1 MSPTRRLLG
10 TPNAFSSA
18 CVPGSSAPGPI
29 PKMTRPSARRS
40 SVATAC
46 AIEMGCRSSGKRTAV
61 PSATFFVAPARAA
74 SRVNGSPRG
83 RASSESPTQT
93 ESYPEASARRA
104 ASMTNERS
112 LSLHRS
118 TSREGRRRP
127 VPGACFAVLFRLYI
141 IAGSSVRGPLDR
153 VSARRRK
160 LETSPGA
167 QVPPRMQIVAGRHA
181 RRLRRRSSG
190 FTSWVTW
197 GSFHSRN
204 AGERSPA
211 HQTRPA
217 PASGRSLPAASVG
230 GPRRARPL
238 TTLKRP
244 QNVGISS
251 FYRAA
256 SGPHNCLV
264 DVLTKGVG
272 I

>member
-167 QVPPRMQIVAGRHA
+167 QVPLRMQVVAGRHA
-181 RRLRRRSSG
+181 RRLRRRPSG

-204 AGERSPA
+204 AGEEPSSSN
-211 HQTRPA
+211 QTRSTADDTQTA
-217 PASGRSLPAASVG
+217 PKRWDFRLLSRGI
-230 GPRRARPL
+230 RP
-238 TTLKRP
+238 P
-244 QNVGISS
+244 
-251 FYRAA
+251 
-256 SGPHNCLV
+256 
-264 DVLTKGVG
+264 
-272 I
+272 